1 MTANQ
6 NMICKSQIKK
16 KREEIVKL
24 PFLLVANIGRKRIGD
39 ES

>member
-6 NMICKSQIKK
+6 NMICKSQIK